1 VVADSKRKSPTPA
14 QLQWAFACHLAYCA
28 YLVYTVTM
36 ADVSTT
42 LRLGPVSPASSGP
55 LYQQIVDGIKR
66 EVLANRLTAGSALP
80 SYRVLAE
87 QLLVSLITVKRAY
100 EELEREGITFSR
112 QGLGTFVA
120 ARGNDRTRADRRAV
134 AREALRSAIHAGRE
148 AGMVDRELVQM
159 LRDELKSPAT
169 ESIDSPMRGSAP

>member
-1 VVADSKRKSPTPA
+1 MADSSA
-14 QLQWAFACHLAYCA
+14 I
-28 YLVYTVTM
+28 
-36 ADVSTT
+36 
-42 LRLGPVSPASSGP
+42 LRLGPVSPAASGP

-112 QGLGTFVA
+112 QGLGTFIA
-120 ARGNDRTRADRRAV
+120 ARGNDRTRADRRAM
-134 AREALRSAIHAGRE
+134 ARDALRSAIAAGRQ
-148 AGMVDRELVQM
+148 AGITDRELIQM
-159 LRDELKSPAT
+159 LRDELKSSPT
-169 ESIDSPMRGSAP
+169 ESSDEIIRGNAI

>member
-1 VVADSKRKSPTPA
+1 MTDSA
-14 QLQWAFACHLAYCA
+14 AI
-28 YLVYTVTM
+28 
-36 ADVSTT
+36 
-42 LRLGPVSPASSGP
+42 LRLGPISPAASGP
-55 LYQQIVDGIKR
+55 LYQQIVEGIKR

-120 ARGNDRTRADRRAV
+120 ARGNDRTRADRRAM
-134 AREALRSAIHAGRE
+134 ARAALRAAIHAGRE
-148 AGMVDRELVQM
+148 AGISDRELMQM
-159 LRDELKSPAT
+159 LRGEMKPELT
-169 ESIDSPMRGSAP
+169 ESTDEPIRGSAS

>member
-1 VVADSKRKSPTPA
+1 MPEMP
-14 QLQWAFACHLAYCA
+14 LI
-28 YLVYTVTM
+28 
-36 ADVSTT
+36 VS
-42 LRLGPVSPASSGP
+42 LGPISAAAPGP

-120 ARGNDRTRADRRAV
+120 ARGNDRTRADRRAL
-134 AREALRSAIHAGRE
+134 ARDALRSAIHAGRE
-148 AGMVDRELVQM
+148 AGVTDRELIQM
-159 LRDELKSPAT
+159 LRDEMKPEPT
-169 ESIDSPMRGSAP
+169 ESTPRPSEVVPHE

>member
-1 VVADSKRKSPTPA
+1 MADSSA
-14 QLQWAFACHLAYCA
+14 I
-28 YLVYTVTM
+28 
-36 ADVSTT
+36 
-42 LRLGPVSPASSGP
+42 LRLGPISPAAPGP
-55 LYQQIVDGIKR
+55 LYQQIVESIKR

-120 ARGNDRTRADRRAV
+120 ARGNDRTRADRRAM
-134 AREALRSAIHAGRE
+134 ALDALRSAIHAGRQ
-148 AGMVDRELVQM
+148 AGATDRELIQM
-159 LRDELKSPAT
+159 LRDELKSSPT
-169 ESIDSPMRGSAP
+169 ESSDEIIRGNP

>member
-1 VVADSKRKSPTPA
+1 MPEMPPT
-14 QLQWAFACHLAYCA
+14 
-28 YLVYTVTM
+28 
-36 ADVSTT
+36 VS
-42 LRLGPVSPASSGP
+42 LGPISPAAAGP

-80 SYRVLAE
+80 SYRALAE

-120 ARGNDRTRADRRAV
+120 ARGNDRTRADRRAM
-134 AREALRSAIHAGRE
+134 ALDALRSAVHAGRQ
-148 AGMVDRELVQM
+148 AGATDRELIQM
-159 LRDELKSPAT
+159 LRDELKAQPT
-169 ESIDSPMRGSAP
+169 ESNDESIRGSAL

>member
-1 VVADSKRKSPTPA
+1 VTDPPTN
-14 QLQWAFACHLAYCA
+14 LH
-28 YLVYTVTM
+28 
-36 ADVSTT
+36 
-42 LRLGPVSPASSGP
+42 LGPLSPASGP

-66 EVLANRLTAGSALP
+66 EVLADRLTAGSALP

-120 ARGNDRTRADRRAV
+120 VRGNDRTRADRRAA
-134 AREALRSAIHAGRE
+134 ARSALRSAIHAARQ
-148 AGMVDRELVQM
+148 AGVTDRELIQM
-159 LRDELKSPAT
+159 LRAELKSQPAET
-169 ESIDSPMRGSAP
+169 NDETIRGRAP

>member
-1 VVADSKRKSPTPA
+1 MADSSA
-14 QLQWAFACHLAYCA
+14 ILQ
-28 YLVYTVTM
+28 
-36 ADVSTT
+36 
-42 LRLGPVSPASSGP
+42 LGPVSPAASGP

-100 EELEREGITFSR
+100 EELEREGITYSR

-120 ARGNDRTRADRRAV
+120 ARGNDRTRADRRGA
-134 AREALRSAIHAGRE
+134 ALEALRSAVDAGRQ
-148 AGMVDRELVQM
+148 AGLNDRELTQM
-159 LRDELKSPAT
+159 LREVLKSRAPEST
-169 ESIDSPMRGSAP
+169 ESVLK

>member
-1 VVADSKRKSPTPA
+1 MADSSPI
-14 QLQWAFACHLAYCA
+14 
-28 YLVYTVTM
+28 
-36 ADVSTT
+36 
-42 LRLGPVSPASSGP
+42 LRLGPISAAASGP
-55 LYQQIVDGIKR
+55 LYQQIVDSIKR

-120 ARGNDRTRADRRAV
+120 ARGNDRTRAERRAT
-134 AREALRSAIHAGRE
+134 ARDALRSAIAAGRQ
-148 AGMVDRELVQM
+148 AGITDRELIQM
-159 LRDELKSPAT
+159 LRDELKSSPT
-169 ESIDSPMRGSAP
+169 ESSDEIIRGNAI

>member
-1 VVADSKRKSPTPA
+1 MTAVSPL
-14 QLQWAFACHLAYCA
+14 QL
-28 YLVYTVTM
+28 
-36 ADVSTT
+36 
-42 LRLGPVSPASSGP
+42 LGPISPAGEGA

-87 QLLVSLITVKRAY
+87 HLLVSLITVKRAY

-120 ARGNDRTRADRRAV
+120 ARGSDRTRAERRAQ
-134 AREALRSAIHAGRE
+134 AHESLRAAIHAGRE
-148 AGMVDRELVQM
+148 AGVTDRELQQM
-159 LRDELKSPAT
+159 LRDELKSHPSEVASGI
-169 ESIDSPMRGSAP
+169 EPKEMRQ

>member
-1 VVADSKRKSPTPA
+1 MADSSA
-14 QLQWAFACHLAYCA
+14 I
-28 YLVYTVTM
+28 
-36 ADVSTT
+36 
-42 LRLGPVSPASSGP
+42 LRLGPVSPAASGP

-66 EVLANRLTAGSALP
+66 EVLANRLTAGSPLP

-120 ARGNDRTRADRRAV
+120 ARGNDRTRADRRAT
-134 AREALRSAIHAGRE
+134 ARDALRSAIAAGRQ
-148 AGMVDRELVQM
+148 AGITDRELIQM
-159 LRDELKSPAT
+159 LRDELKLSPT
-169 ESIDSPMRGSAP
+169 ESSDEIIRGNAI

>member
-1 VVADSKRKSPTPA
+1 MADSTA
-14 QLQWAFACHLAYCA
+14 I
-28 YLVYTVTM
+28 
-36 ADVSTT
+36 
-42 LRLGPVSPASSGP
+42 LRLGPLSAAASGP

-120 ARGNDRTRADRRAV
+120 VRGNDRSRADRRAM

-148 AGMVDRELVQM
+148 AGIADRELLQM
-159 LRDELKSPAT
+159 LRDEMKPGASELPA
-169 ESIDSPMRGSAP
+169 EPIRGSAA

>member
-1 VVADSKRKSPTPA
+1 MQTN
-14 QLQWAFACHLAYCA
+14 LY
-28 YLVYTVTM
+28 
-36 ADVSTT
+36 
-42 LRLGPVSPASSGP
+42 LGPLSPASGP

-120 ARGNDRTRADRRAV
+120 ARGNDRTRADRRAL
-134 AREALRSAIHAGRE
+134 ALHALRSAIQAGRQ
-148 AGMVDRELVQM
+148 AGASDRELVQM
-159 LRDELKSPAT
+159 LRDELKAQPT
-169 ESIDSPMRGSAP
+169 ESNDEPIRGRTI

>member
-1 VVADSKRKSPTPA
+1 MPETAPILS
-14 QLQWAFACHLAYCA
+14 
-28 YLVYTVTM
+28 
-36 ADVSTT
+36 
-42 LRLGPVSPASSGP
+42 LGPISAAAAGP

-120 ARGNDRTRADRRAV
+120 ARGNDRTRAERRV
-134 AREALRSAIHAGRE
+134 MARDALRSAIDAGRQ
-148 AGMVDRELVQM
+148 AGVTDREIVQM
-159 LRDELKSPAT
+159 LRDELKAQPI
-169 ESIDSPMRGSAP
+169 ESHEDPIRGSVL

>member
-1 VVADSKRKSPTPA
+1 MADSPA
-14 QLQWAFACHLAYCA
+14 I
-28 YLVYTVTM
+28 
-36 ADVSTT
+36 
-42 LRLGPVSPASSGP
+42 LRLVPISPAASGP

-100 EELEREGITFSR
+100 EELEREGITYSR

-120 ARGNDRTRADRRAV
+120 ARGNDRTRADRRAM
-134 AREALRSAIHAGRE
+134 ARDALRSAIHASRE
-148 AGMVDRELVQM
+148 AGVTDRELIQM
-159 LRDELKSPAT
+159 LRDEMKPELT
-169 ESIDSPMRGSAP
+169 ESTVEALRGSAP

>member
-1 VVADSKRKSPTPA
+1 MTDSPSI
-14 QLQWAFACHLAYCA
+14 
-28 YLVYTVTM
+28 
-36 ADVSTT
+36 
-42 LRLGPVSPASSGP
+42 LRLGPISPAASGP
-55 LYQQIVDGIKR
+55 LYQQIVESIKR

-120 ARGNDRTRADRRAV
+120 ARGNDRTRADRRAM
-134 AREALRSAIHAGRE
+134 ARDALRSAVHASRE
-148 AGMVDRELVQM
+148 AGISNRELIQM
-159 LRDELKSPAT
+159 LRDEMKPEPT
-169 ESIDSPMRGSAP
+169 ESTAEPIRGSAP

>member
-1 VVADSKRKSPTPA
+1 MPEMPP
-14 QLQWAFACHLAYCA
+14 
-28 YLVYTVTM
+28 M
-36 ADVSTT
+36 VS
-42 LRLGPVSPASSGP
+42 LGPISPAAAGP

-80 SYRVLAE
+80 SYRALAE

-120 ARGNDRTRADRRAV
+120 ARGNDRTRADRRAT
-134 AREALRSAIHAGRE
+134 ALDALRSAIHAGRQ
-148 AGMVDRELVQM
+148 AGATDRELIQM
-159 LRDELKSPAT
+159 LRDELKAQPT
-169 ESIDSPMRGSAP
+169 ESNDEPIRGSAL

>member
-1 VVADSKRKSPTPA
+1 MTDSSA
-14 QLQWAFACHLAYCA
+14 
-28 YLVYTVTM
+28 V
-36 ADVSTT
+36 
-42 LRLGPVSPASSGP
+42 LRIGPISAAASGP

-87 QLLVSLITVKRAY
+87 RLLVSLITVKRAY

-120 ARGNDRTRADRRAV
+120 ARGNDRTRADRRAM
-134 AREALRSAIHAGRE
+134 AREAMRSAIHAGRE
-148 AGMVDRELVQM
+148 AGIADRELLQM
-159 LRDELKSPAT
+159 LRDEMKPGAGDLPA
-169 ESIDSPMRGSAP
+169 EPNRGSAA

>member
-1 VVADSKRKSPTPA
+1 MPETAPILS
-14 QLQWAFACHLAYCA
+14 
-28 YLVYTVTM
+28 
-36 ADVSTT
+36 
-42 LRLGPVSPASSGP
+42 LGPISAAAAGP

-120 ARGNDRTRADRRAV
+120 ARGNDRTRTERRAM
-134 AREALRSAIHAGRE
+134 ARDALRSAIDAGRQ
-148 AGMVDRELVQM
+148 AGVTDREIVQM
-159 LRDELKSPAT
+159 LRDELKAQPT
-169 ESIDSPMRGSAP
+169 ESHEDPIRGSVL

>member
-1 VVADSKRKSPTPA
+1 VSVTDSPTN
-14 QLQWAFACHLAYCA
+14 LH
-28 YLVYTVTM
+28 
-36 ADVSTT
+36 
-42 LRLGPVSPASSGP
+42 LGPLSPALGP

-66 EVLANRLTAGSALP
+66 EVLADRLTAGSALP

-120 ARGNDRTRADRRAV
+120 ARGNDRTRADRRAA
-134 AREALRSAIHAGRE
+134 ARDALRSAIHSGRQAG
-148 AGMVDRELVQM
+148 VTDRELIQM
-159 LRDELKSPAT
+159 LRDELKSQPA
-169 ESIDSPMRGSAP
+169 ESNHEPIRGSAP

>member
-1 VVADSKRKSPTPA
+1 VTDTPTN
-14 QLQWAFACHLAYCA
+14 LH
-28 YLVYTVTM
+28 
-36 ADVSTT
+36 
-42 LRLGPVSPASSGP
+42 LGPLSPASGP

-66 EVLANRLTAGSALP
+66 EVLADRLTAGSALP

-134 AREALRSAIHAGRE
+134 ARSALRSAIHAARQ
-148 AGMVDRELVQM
+148 AGVTDRELIQM
-159 LRDELKSPAT
+159 LRDELKSQPA
-169 ESIDSPMRGSAP
+169 ESNHEPIRGSAP

>member
-1 VVADSKRKSPTPA
+1 MS
-14 QLQWAFACHLAYCA
+14 
-28 YLVYTVTM
+28 
-36 ADVSTT
+36 
-42 LRLGPVSPASSGP
+42 LGPVSAAAAGP

-120 ARGNDRTRADRRAV
+120 ARGSDRTRAERRAT
-134 AREALRSAIHAGRE
+134 ALEALRSAMNAGRQ
-148 AGMVDRELVQM
+148 AGITDHELMQM
-159 LRDELKSPAT
+159 LRDELKAQPT
-169 ESIDSPMRGSAP
+169 EFSNDAIRGSAL